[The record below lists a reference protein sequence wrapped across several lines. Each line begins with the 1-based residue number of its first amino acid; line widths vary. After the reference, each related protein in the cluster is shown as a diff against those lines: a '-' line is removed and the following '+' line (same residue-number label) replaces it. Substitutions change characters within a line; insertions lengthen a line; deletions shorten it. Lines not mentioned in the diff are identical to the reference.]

1 MEKLLTAALG
11 QGLYAAMFVFLLLW
25 VLKKNDEREKNYQ
38 SLIEEQTKT
47 LREVA
52 QTLGEMDG
60 RLDRIEARIARGD
73 AGEGRRH

>member
-11 QGLYAAMFVFLLLW
+11 QGPYAAMFVFLLLW

-60 RLDRIEARIARGD
+60 RLDRIEARIERGD